1 MTKEEDLEAWKAG
14 AIEVIRAWE
23 EVGVALGS
31 PGRLGQSKA
40 EAAREEVQRL
50 VARVAELETRQ
61 RLTYSQLTS
70 IWNVGSGEWSWPEE
84 LRRLSSSTGPHYQ
97 NFIEVFVSVSAH
109 GIKEP
114 VLLGP
119 DRRVWDGHH
128 RIVIAGMLNVSIPY
142 TIGFG
147 TGGS

>member
-1 MTKEEDLEAWKAG
+1 MTEEKDLRAWKAE
-14 AIEVIRAWE
+14 AIEVIKAWE

-31 PGRLGQSKA
+31 PGSLGQSKA
-40 EAAREEVQRL
+40 EAAREEAQRL

-61 RLTYSQLTS
+61 RLTYAQLTS
-70 IWNVGSGEWSWPEE
+70 IWNVGSGEWTWPEE
-84 LRRLSSSTGPHYQ
+84 MRRLSSPTGPHYQ
-97 NFIEVFVSVSAH
+97 NFIEVFRDISVH

-128 RIVIAGMLNVSIPY
+128 RIVIAGMHNISIPY